1 MHRANM
7 LLNVLLLGAL
17 GALFIPLTAYA
28 QVHVGLVGGVNVAT
42 LTEDDPD
49 VVDVSSLTRIS
60 LGGVVD
66 VALGRGFSLR
76 AEPTFLRKGA
86 VVSVREDGVSGEN
99 EFLFSYLEVPLLLS
113 YTFGAGPV
121 RPYLT
126 AGPSVGLFLDAD
138 DVVLRRPDGV
148 FKADMDAVIER
159 FDVGLALGSGVSYPV
174 GRVTL
179 FAQGRYTLGLASIN
193 QGGLVTIR
201 DEVNNI
207 SLELE
212 LDPSDT
218 KTRGFQMMAG
228 VMFRL

>member
-7 LLNVLLLGAL
+7 LLNVLLIGAL
-17 GALFIPLTAYA
+17 GSLFIPLTAYS

-49 VVDVSSLTRIS
+49 VVDVSSRTHFS

-76 AEPTFLRKGA
+76 AEPTYLRKGA
-86 VVSVREDGVSGEN
+86 VETVSEDGVSGEN

-121 RPYLT
+121 RPYFT
-126 AGPSVGLFLDAD
+126 AGPSIGLFLDAD

-148 FKADMDAVIER
+148 FKADMDAAVER
-159 FDVGLALGSGVSYPV
+159 FDIGLALGSGVNYPV

-201 DEVNNI
+201 DDVNDLT
-207 SLELE
+207 LELE
-212 LDPSDT
+212 LDPTDT

>member
-7 LLNVLLLGAL
+7 LLNALLIGAL

-49 VVDVSSLTRIS
+49 VVDVSSRTHFS

-76 AEPTFLRKGA
+76 AEPTYLRKGA
-86 VVSVREDGVSGEN
+86 VETVSEDGVSGEN

-179 FAQGRYTLGLASIN
+179 FAQGRYTLGLANIN

-201 DEVNNI
+201 DDVNDLT
-207 SLELE
+207 LELE
-212 LDPSDT
+212 LDPTDT

>member
-7 LLNVLLLGAL
+7 LLNALLIGAL
-17 GALFIPLTAYA
+17 GALFIPLTAYS

-42 LTEDDPD
+42 LKDGDPD
-49 VVDVSSLTRIS
+49 VVDVSSRTHFS

-76 AEPTFLRKGA
+76 AEPTYLRKGG
-86 VVSVREDGVSGEN
+86 VSTESEDGVSGEN

-126 AGPSVGLFLDAD
+126 AGPSIGLFLDAD

-148 FKADMDAVIER
+148 FKADIDAVIER

-179 FAQGRYTLGLASIN
+179 FAQGRYTLGLANIN
-193 QGGLVTIR
+193 HGGLVTIR
-201 DEVNNI
+201 DDVNDL
-207 SLELE
+207 SLEFE
-212 LDPSDT
+212 LDPTDI

-228 VMFRL
+228 VTFRL